1 MLKPIPIQPEPL
13 TVPRPDRLLVQTQG
27 LTRRFVVDG
36 QNLTALHETS
46 VQVRPGDRIAL
57 LGASGSGKST
67 LLHLL
72 GGLDTPSSGTLNWP
86 ELGDAAQLRPGKVAF
101 VFQAQSLMP
110 PLTALENIALPLILL
125 GQDTRDAE
133 REARVWL
140 DRLELIGLA
149 DSLPDEL
156 SGGQAQRV
164 AVARALVTRPKLVL
178 ADEPT
183 GQLDSV
189 TAQHL
194 MDMLLA
200 ALDEEAALVMATHDA
215 GVARRLDTVWHMRDG
230 ALSMVTRS
238 GGGIR

>member
-1 MLKPIPIQPEPL
+1 MSQTPSLPPEL
-13 TVPRPDRLLVQTQG
+13 RPEASTPSLLVQGQG
-27 LTRRFVVDG
+27 LTRQFEVDG
-36 QNLTALHETS
+36 HCVTALHDTS
-46 VQVRPGDRIAL
+46 VAVRPGDRVAL

-72 GGLDTPSSGTLNWP
+72 GGLDQPSSGTLTWP
-86 ELGDAAQLRPGKVAF
+86 ALGPAQHLRPGNVAF

-125 GQDTRDAE
+125 GQGTADAE
-133 REARVWL
+133 REAQVWL
-140 DRLELIGLA
+140 DRLELSALV
-149 DSLPDEL
+149 DQLPDEL

-164 AVARALVTRPKLVL
+164 AVARALVTHPKLVL

-194 MDMLLA
+194 MDTLLCV
-200 ALDEEAALVMATHDA
+200 LDSDAALVMATHDA
-215 GVARRLDTVWHMRDG
+215 GVAQRLNDIWHMRDG
-230 ALSMVTRS
+230 RLTMITAARGGTR
-238 GGGIR
+238 

>member
-1 MLKPIPIQPEPL
+1 MRKTLPRPPE
-13 TVPRPDRLLVQTQG
+13 PRPDHPSQSLLVQGQG
-27 LTRRFVVDG
+27 LTRHFELDG
-36 QNLTALHETS
+36 QRVTALHETS
-46 VQVRPGDRIAL
+46 VTVCPGDRIAL

-72 GGLDTPSSGTLNWP
+72 GGLDQPSSGTLTWP
-86 ELGDAAQLRPGKVAF
+86 ALGPAQHLRPGHVAF

-125 GQDTRDAE
+125 GQDTAEAE

-140 DRLELIGLA
+140 DRLALSALA
-149 DSLPDEL
+149 DQLPDEL

-164 AVARALVTRPKLVL
+164 AVARALVTHPKLVL

-194 MDMLLA
+194 MDALLC
-200 ALDEEAALVMATHDA
+200 ALDADAALVMATHDS
-215 GVARRLDTVWHMRDG
+215 GVAQRLSDIWHMQDG
-230 ALSMVTRS
+230 RLTMITAAR
-238 GGGIR
+238 GGIQ